1 MFCEDELVLLNP
13 FLPCG
18 SVDTM
23 RLVLGVVALLATL
36 QCCCSGADAEGS
48 TLVDAAIKK
57 AVQESVGVPV
67 SEFWKDFYGAVV
79 RQKGARAA
87 RRLRYLVRR
96 ALREAPSA
104 T

>member
-1 MFCEDELVLLNP
+1 M
-13 FLPCG
+13 
-18 SVDTM
+18 
-23 RLVLGVVALLATL
+23 
-36 QCCCSGADAEGS
+36 
-48 TLVDAAIKK
+48 DAAIKK